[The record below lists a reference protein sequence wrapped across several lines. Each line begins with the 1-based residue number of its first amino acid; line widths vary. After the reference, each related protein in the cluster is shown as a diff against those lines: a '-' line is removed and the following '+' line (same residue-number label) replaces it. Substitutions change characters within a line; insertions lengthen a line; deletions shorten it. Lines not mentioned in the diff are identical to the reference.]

1 MSHPKKRKY
10 SFQTR
15 FIAIISIAIPLFIL
29 GWVGVLESIQ
39 KGMEREMREGLTFT
53 INLDKEMEGE
63 KAEALSQ
70 ELAQHRYIKEVR
82 YISPAEAA
90 KELEEEL
97 GENPELV
104 LGHNPL
110 LPSIE
115 LHLKAEYT
123 DPDSL
128 PLVDAYIASI
138 NGVDQLSYRLLLLI
152 GLLLLMAIVQVNNT
166 THLMIYTKRFLIR
179 SMTLVGAKFGFICRP
194 FLLYSLMNGLWG
206 GCIAV
211 ALLLASLWGADR
223 YMQQATSYISNL
235 HCAVVMVALPLL
247 GMLLSLITALFAT
260 RRYIRMDGGR
270 MVLS

>member
-1 MSHPKKRKY
+1 M
-10 SFQTR
+10 
-15 FIAIISIAIPLFIL
+15 
-29 GWVGVLESIQ
+29 
-39 KGMEREMREGLTFT
+39 
-53 INLDKEMEGE
+53 
-63 KAEALSQ
+63 
-70 ELAQHRYIKEVR
+70 
-82 YISPAEAA
+82 
-90 KELEEEL
+90 
-97 GENPELV
+97 
-104 LGHNPL
+104 
-110 LPSIE
+110 
-115 LHLKAEYT
+115 
-123 DPDSL
+123 
-128 PLVDAYIASI
+128 
-138 NGVDQLSYRLLLLI
+138 DQLSYRLDMFSTVDKRMTKVSYLLLLLI